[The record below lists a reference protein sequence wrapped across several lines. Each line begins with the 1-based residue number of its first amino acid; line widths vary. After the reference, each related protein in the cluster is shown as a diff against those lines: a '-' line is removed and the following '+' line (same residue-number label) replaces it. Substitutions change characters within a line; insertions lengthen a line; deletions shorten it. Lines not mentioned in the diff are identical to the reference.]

1 MSEQSTI
8 RYGSGKVPYFNEEG
22 YADPTA
28 HQALST
34 IKKEE
39 RIFRPLVYIA
49 SPYSGDTEKNIER
62 ARAYC
67 RYAVEQNAI
76 PFAPHL
82 LLPQFMNDADADE
95 RELAIFMDMVFLGK
109 CSELW
114 VFGSNITE
122 GMQREI
128 DKATKRHQTIR
139 YFTEERQ
146 EVKV

>member
-8 RYGSGKVPYFNEEG
+8 RYGPGKVPYFN
-22 YADPTA
+22 
-28 HQALST
+28 
-34 IKKEE
+34 KKG

-49 SPYSGDTEKNIER
+49 SPYSGDTEKNVER

-82 LLPQFMNDADADE
+82 LLPQFMNDEDE

-139 YFTEERQ
+139 YFTEEMQ
-146 EVKV
+146 EIKV

>member
-8 RYGSGKVPYFNEEG
+8 RYGPGKVPYFNKEG
-22 YADPTA
+22 
-28 HQALST
+28 
-34 IKKEE
+34 
-39 RIFRPLVYIA
+39 RVFRPLVYIA
-49 SPYSGDTEKNIER
+49 SPYSGDTEKNTER

-82 LLPQFMNDADADE
+82 LLPQFMNDENE

-139 YFTEERQ
+139 YFTEEMQ

>member
-8 RYGSGKVPYFNEEG
+8 RYGPGRIPYFNEEG

-28 HQALST
+28 HEALST
-34 IKKEE
+34 IKKESK
-39 RIFRPLVYIA
+39 IFRPLVYIA
-49 SPYSGDTEKNIER
+49 SPYSGDTERNTER

-67 RYAVEQNAI
+67 RFAVEQKAI

-82 LLPQFMNDADADE
+82 LLPQYMDDTDEEE
-95 RELAIFMDMVFLGK
+95 RELAMFMDMVFLGK

-114 VFGSNITE
+114 VFGSDITA

-139 YFTEERQ
+139 YFTEDMQ